1 MAKVGTIEVEI
12 TNKVKAIH
20 ECVVCGRLIPL
31 IVENHYV
38 ATDKDRTGLSSA
50 INREEPELYD
60 CFDCPH
66 CGCQNVIQERKRL
79 CPCDYGICDECKS
92 DDKEGDDNGDE

>member
-20 ECVVCGRLIPL
+20 ECVVCGRPMAL
-31 IVENHYV
+31 IVESHYV
-38 ATDKDRTGLSSA
+38 ATDKDRTGITAA
-50 INREEPELYD
+50 ISREEPEIYD

-66 CGCQNVIQERKRL
+66 CGCQNVLQSRKRRWDP
-79 CPCDYGICDECKS
+79 CPCEYGCCEDCEEEEEE
-92 DDKEGDDNGDE
+92 D